1 MHYYR
6 VHKILDDLEYV
17 AQNMAGG
24 SPASAAM
31 LAATAVPATSSQKQ
45 LGAPPGGGKQKDL
58 PGSHISRE
66 VSFPGKSHSPGKSGG
81 GGGEREKEISELKA
95 LVTRLTKNNQEMLA
109 LLTGRVRTEALR
121 IVQAQLVSRCTKGDH
136 EI

>member
-31 LAATAVPATSSQKQ
+31 LAATAVRRWCYAAGRARCCGSMTS
-45 LGAPPGGGKQKDL
+45 
-58 PGSHISRE
+58 
-66 VSFPGKSHSPGKSGG
+66 
-81 GGGEREKEISELKA
+81 
-95 LVTRLTKNNQEMLA
+95 
-109 LLTGRVRTEALR
+109 
-121 IVQAQLVSRCTKGDH
+121 
-136 EI
+136 

>member
-31 LAATAVPATSSQKQ
+31 LAATAVPATPSQKQ
-45 LGAPPGGGKQKDL
+45 LGAPPEGGNL

-121 IVQAQLVSRCTKGDH
+121 IVQGVPSDH
-136 EI
+136 AHGLG